1 MPRLN
6 CKECSYS
13 TKFRSKNSN
22 KDLLRHRKTIHLKQN
37 DQLGKSTPPSPVGTP
52 LPSLLFTPL
61 PIPLFTPPPSPLD
74 TFPPSPVVASP
85 STPSPT
91 SPLGLRPSPC
101 PKSNKIW
108 SWSPKVSS
116 RTKSE
121 QRIIDS
127 KVKAAQN
134 FKMPPQRKLKKA
146 TPVKFIKR
154 FDLKNSTNE
163 VKNSKFQKKL
173 KKLTERELL

>member
-22 KDLLRHRKTIHLKQN
+22 RDLLRHRKTVH
-37 DQLGKSTPPSPVGTP
+37 STPPSPVGTP
-52 LPSLLFTPL
+52 PPSLLFTAP
-61 PIPLFTPPPSPLD
+61 PIPLFTPPPSSPLD
-74 TFPPSPVVASP
+74 TFPPSPVVVSQNI
-85 STPSPT
+85 PSPP
-91 SPLGLRPSPC
+91 SPLGLQPSPC
-101 PKSNKIW
+101 PKRNKIW
-108 SWSPKVSS
+108 SWSPKIST

-121 QRIIDS
+121 QKMIDS

-134 FKMPPQRKLKKA
+134 FKMPPQRKLLKA

-163 VKNSKFQKKL
+163 VKNRKFQKKL
-173 KKLTERELL
+173 KKLTERELF